1 MFDSFSHSGS
11 MRLKKRKGRKKP
23 RAICYSWARSDDR
36 GLWCALCEG
45 KGLKVKPCTS
55 NEPKRRSAWLK
66 RHASSTRHKNA
77 LGCAVPSAPS
87 EKSFR
92 SVVEAVKK
100 GMSAGKNG
108 FASVGKSKKITDMIY
123 CLGEA
128 AKREGQKFLLKA
140 ESITLFRDARKNR
153 LCIRYAASRK
163 GFKVQSGVLGW
174 CRQDGLSSK
183 CIAKDTERMVSE
195 FSTSYARGPRPERH
209 RELRRR
215 IRERVH
221 QLVVDSA
228 ADELLAGEMGR
239 RDISSE
245 LRPLFH
251 NCRIVLRDKAHAA
264 RRPLNRPWTRLP
276 FLKELIE
283 RWISTRSSPAR
294 MIQNS
299 FEFRR
304 WFKKNVEVESQ
315 RRVSD
320 FANLRAAKHR
330 FESVTKPLQRTC
342 FHCRSLLRTMIQI
355 ANFRSDEFGNNA
367 ATFLRS
373 VSAFDLVTLAMCAD
387 AADEMLLLIRF
398 HDDESADVAAI
409 TQKITECMTKL
420 GGAREGEAREGT
432 PP

>member
-1 MFDSFSHSGS
+1 
-11 MRLKKRKGRKKP
+11 MRLKRRKGLRKP
-23 RAICYSWARSDDR
+23 PATCYPWARSDDR
-36 GLWCALCEG
+36 GLWCAICEET
-45 KGLKVKPCTS
+45 GLNVKPCTS
-55 NEPKRRSAWLK
+55 SVPKRKSFWLK
-66 RHASSTRHKNA
+66 RHAGSTWHKNA
-77 LGCAVPSAPS
+77 MASAVPSAPS
-87 EKSFR
+87 ERAFTT
-92 SVVEAVKK
+92 VIEAVKK
-100 GMSAGKNG
+100 GMSAGESG
-108 FASVGKSKKITDMIY
+108 LASVGKSKKVIDMIY

-128 AKREGQKFLLKA
+128 AKRHGQKFLLNA

-153 LCIRYAASRK
+153 LCIRYAASKK
-163 GFKVQSGVLGW
+163 GFKVQNGVLGW
-174 CRQDGLSSK
+174 SRQQGLSSK
-183 CIAKDTERMVSE
+183 CIAKDTTRIIAE

-209 RELRRR
+209 KELRRR

-221 QLVVDSA
+221 QVVVDSA

-239 RDISSE
+239 INVSND
-245 LRPLFH
+245 LRPVIP

-283 RWISTRSSPAR
+283 RWISTRHSPAR

-304 WFKKNVEVESQ
+304 WFKKNLEAESQ

-330 FESVTKPLQRTC
+330 FESVTKPLQRSC
-342 FHCRSLLRTMIQI
+342 FHCRSLLRTMVQI
-355 ANFRSDEFGNNA
+355 ANFRSGEFGENA

-398 HDDESADVAAI
+398 HDNESADVASI
-409 TQKITECMTKL
+409 TQKIEECVTKL
-420 GGAREGEAREGT
+420 GGAREGAARVGM
-432 PP
+432 PS